1 MTGTAERKLTTIFC
15 ADAAGYSAMMDRDED
30 GTLATLKDYRGR
42 MRALIARHRGRVVNT
57 AGDGLMAEFASPVEA
72 VRCATEVQRELGDC
86 NADRPIANRMQFRI
100 GINLGDVMIDEDDLF
115 GEGVN
120 IAARLE
126 ALAEPGGILIA
137 STVFDQ
143 VKTKL
148 PIRFDFLGEQHVKNI
163 THGIPTYRVSISQS
177 EWPDSL
183 ASQSTEGHRQSD
195 AHWTAYEEEDVED
208 LASYSDEASYSD
220 GPSEEW
226 RSDRGPDHRGGFT
239 AQLGQ
244 WFEKV
249 VGRTEVTEAQD
260 IAKRSTAV
268 GLVLAAIAL
277 ITPLDWVIWPGIAI
291 AFGGAQMAISR
302 AGWGK
307 RQTLRARLVSIIGLV
322 IVINLV
328 TSFGQWWFIYP
339 AIALGVIAFLVGDG
353 RGGRWH
359 SRDQSS

>member
-42 MRALIARHRGRVVNT
+42 MSALIARHRGRVVNT

-163 THGIPTYRVSISQS
+163 THGIPTYRVSINQS

-183 ASQSTEGHRQSD
+183 AGQSTQGRRQSD
-195 AHWTAYEEEDVED
+195 ARWTAYEDDDVED
-208 LASYSDEASYSD
+208 LASYSEETSYS
-220 GPSEEW
+220 EEPAEDW
-226 RSDRGPDHRGGFT
+226 SAHQDQRRTGGFSSH
-239 AQLGQ
+239 LSQ

-249 VGRTEVTEAQD
+249 IGRTEVTEAQD
-260 IAKRSTAV
+260 IAKRSLAV

-291 AFGGAQMAISR
+291 AFGGAQMAINR
-302 AGWGK
+302 AGWGG
-307 RQTLRARLVSIIGLV
+307 RQTLRARLVSVIAMV

-328 TSFGQWWFIYP
+328 TSFGEWWFVYP
-339 AIALGVIAFLVGDG
+339 AIALGVIAFFVGDG
-353 RGGRWH
+353 RGRWH